1 MSSGIK
7 SSPAKNIGIEPRC
20 SKGWIHRLFA
30 YIVTDKDD
38 YPPGDKG
45 KTEWDR
51 VENPAV
57 TKTVIAKEMA
67 PGPVVSESVKGRK
80 FKQTKLLLNES
91 SEQPRRITGVNKTNR
106 GKKHSTGPKLAEK
119 MDNLVV
125 SLDIDRQIPYLT
137 RKRRRR

>member
-1 MSSGIK
+1 
-7 SSPAKNIGIEPRC
+7 
-20 SKGWIHRLFA
+20 
-30 YIVTDKDD
+30 
-38 YPPGDKG
+38 
-45 KTEWDR
+45 
-51 VENPAV
+51 
-57 TKTVIAKEMA
+57 MA